1 MVEVIIHIGM
11 HGTGDRVLSDAL
23 VASADHLQ
31 REGIHHLPDHD
42 VPVLSAQD
50 QIAAADALA
59 DDMVGAGHR
68 QFVIANSTYFRRIEE
83 LQPFFHRL
91 GQRVSLR
98 ILIWMRPI
106 RSWLDF
112 HDRQGG
118 TLGDPESGHGPFE
131 MSALICSYAPLH
143 RWAALFGSAVTV
155 RPFHETTDIVAEF
168 GALTG
173 ITLITAS
180 DHPHMT
186 LMAEY
191 TAVLAHVSH
200 VAGFDVTAPVEDDG
214 RNLAESSGQIALFQ
228 RRLNAAERR
237 YDAVAMQLRKLTQ
250 PQLHEI
256 RDRLRLA
263 IALDDPEMLYSA
275 AAVTAEIQRL
285 RDRVAELT
293 GELEDRDRDWRR
305 LAIALDDPEMP
316 RSSAAVTAKFQ
327 RLRDEFANMI
337 EDRDRLRQRETELIS
352 STSWR
357 ITAPLRTVSRVLRRR
372 DG

>member
-23 VASADHLQ
+23 AASADQLR
-31 REGIHHLPDHD
+31 REGIHHLADHD
-42 VPVLSAQD
+42 VPVLAAED

-59 DDMVGAGHR
+59 DHMVGAGPR

-98 ILIWMRPI
+98 ILVWMRPI

-118 TLGDPESGHGPFE
+118 TLDDPEISRDPFE
-131 MSALICSYAPLH
+131 LSALICSYAPLR

-155 RPFHETTDIVAEF
+155 RPFHQTTDIVAEF
-168 GALTG
+168 GTLTG
-173 ITLITAS
+173 ITLIAAS
-180 DHPHMT
+180 DDPHMT
-186 LMAEY
+186 LMAEH
-191 TAVLAHVSH
+191 TAMLAHVSH
-200 VAGFDVTAPVEDDG
+200 LAGFDVTARVEDGG
-214 RNLAESSGQIALFQ
+214 RDLAESSGQIALLQ
-228 RRLNAAERR
+228 RRLDAAERR

-250 PQLHEI
+250 PQLQEI

-263 IALDDPEMLYSA
+263 IALDDPETLYSA

-293 GELEDRDRDWRR
+293 GTLEERDRDWRR
-305 LAIALDDPEMP
+305 LAVALDDPEMP
-316 RSSAAVTAKFQ
+316 CSSAAVTAKFQ
-327 RLRDEFANMI
+327 RLHDEFANMI
-337 EDRDRLRQRETELIS
+337 EDRDQLRQREAEFLS

-372 DG
+372 KA